1 VRPRRALLTVL
12 CVHRLDAHTDTVS
25 TVAATSNLAATGGW
39 DNTIHLWRWPQL
51 IADAA
56 LGGLSSHMSA
66 KKQATEAADEPSAA
80 AASAGSVAVVTESA
94 AALQGHAQ
102 VHFHLR
108 YCSLLCCIKRGFSS
122 FCVITACEVLTAL
135 RRDVHETLMTHC
147 EQSNVCVRGCCC
159 DYNDN
164 FNLFWDR
171 SVGLIAV
178 RSLSEDL

>member
-1 VRPRRALLTVL
+1 VL

-56 LGGLSSHMSA
+56 LGDLSSHMSA

-80 AASAGSVAVVTESA
+80 AASAGSVAVVTDSA

-108 YCSLLCCIKRGFSS
+108 YCS
-122 FCVITACEVLTAL
+122 
-135 RRDVHETLMTHC
+135 
-147 EQSNVCVRGCCC
+147 
-159 DYNDN
+159 
-164 FNLFWDR
+164 
-171 SVGLIAV
+171 
-178 RSLSEDL
+178 